1 MGKLKKVNEC
11 HVGSCV
17 MIDMILVGIRSG
29 KILRRKRAVP
39 ETDTGGVVEYTKA
52 IERII
57 LKELGQLT
65 Q

>member
-1 MGKLKKVNEC
+1 MGKLKNINP
-11 HVGSCV
+11 VGSCELEMMSIAV
-17 MIDMILVGIRSG
+17 RSWGSG
-29 KILRRKRAVP
+29 KVLRRKRAVP
-39 ETDTGGVVEYTKA
+39 ETDTGGEVEYTKA